1 LRLKYGH
8 DQALNALLQ
17 FYILF
22 EELNLLALHQGIHAN
37 LYKYSS
43 STWDEERILRG
54 KVFGQEAI
62 MFQQS
67 EEMKKRYEIISSI
80 RKVKISE

>member
-43 STWDEERILRG
+43 FDISVICEPP
-54 KVFGQEAI
+54 KVQ
-62 MFQQS
+62 
-67 EEMKKRYEIISSI
+67 KI
-80 RKVKISE
+80 RKKNNETRK

>member
-22 EELNLLALHQGIHAN
+22 EELNLLALLLLIC
-37 LYKYSS
+37 
-43 STWDEERILRG
+43 EPP
-54 KVFGQEAI
+54 KVQ
-62 MFQQS
+62 
-67 EEMKKRYEIISSI
+67 KI
-80 RKVKISE
+80 RKKNNETRK